1 MVLQPPGD
9 EYIDP
14 DPAERQQELERLQR
28 LDEHLRGE
36 VVRRTAE
43 LIRLGRSTEKAKRAA
58 LAREAEWKKHED
70 HTGGK
75 GGGPTGAGLGSV
87 V

>member
-1 MVLQPPGD
+1 MVLQPPIN
-9 EYIDP
+9 ENINP
-14 DPAERQQELERLQR
+14 NPAERQQELERLQR

-36 VVRRTAE
+36 VTRRTAE
-43 LIRLGRSTEKAKRAA
+43 LIRLQRSTEKAKRAT

-70 HTGGK
+70 HNGGK
-75 GGGPTGAGLGSV
+75 GGGPAGAGLGSV